1 MKETLALRETE
12 TAGNSMF
19 TTITD
24 PDVFVYTD
32 NEANSPR
39 ESACGRLQKFFVLL
53 LSKWGKNFGTIGEQE
68 INFCLVHV
76 NFEAVFS
83 RWFERAIE

>member
-12 TAGNSMF
+12 TGNSMF

-39 ESACGRLQKFFVLL
+39 ESACGKLQRFFFLL
-53 LSKWGKNFGTIGEQE
+53 LNKWGEDFGTQGEQE
-68 INFCLVHV
+68 INLCLVHV
-76 NFEAVFS
+76 NFEAVLG